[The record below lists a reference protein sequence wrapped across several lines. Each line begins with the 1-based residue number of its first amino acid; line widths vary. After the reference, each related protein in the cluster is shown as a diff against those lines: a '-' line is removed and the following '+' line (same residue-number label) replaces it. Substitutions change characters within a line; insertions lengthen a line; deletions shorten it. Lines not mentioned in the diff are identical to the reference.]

1 PKARNIIRHVKYQN
15 NFGTDIHRHTV
26 EFSKNTHTP
35 SPQPYGRRSG
45 ATFPAY
51 PIMIIGANR

>member
-1 PKARNIIRHVKYQN
+1 
-15 NFGTDIHRHTV
+15 HTV

-35 SPQPYGRRSG
+35 SPRPYGRRSG

-51 PIMIIGANR
+51 PNQVTGANR